1 MSMWSRISER
11 VHYFF
16 EEKKLLTP
24 TVKINSFQF
33 SDDGIVVLYSFGRPS
48 LVHKKEL
55 AHFEMEF
62 YDSLSSYDKQW
73 LIKAR
78 VLCDVYHRFFKEG
91 VVYHKNDFLTYLKK
105 ECDYDKL
112 F

>member
-1 MSMWSRISER
+1 MSMWRRMSER

-16 EEKKLLTP
+16 EEKRLLPP
-24 TVKINSFQF
+24 TVRINDFQF
-33 SDDGIVVLYSFGRPS
+33 SSNGIVVLYSFGRPS
-48 LVHKKEL
+48 LVHRKEL
-55 AHFEMEF
+55 TYFEVEF

-78 VLCDVYHRFFKEG
+78 VLGDVYDDFFKEG
-91 VVYHKNDFLTYLKK
+91 VAYNKSDFLTYLKR
-105 ECDYDKL
+105 ECDYEKL